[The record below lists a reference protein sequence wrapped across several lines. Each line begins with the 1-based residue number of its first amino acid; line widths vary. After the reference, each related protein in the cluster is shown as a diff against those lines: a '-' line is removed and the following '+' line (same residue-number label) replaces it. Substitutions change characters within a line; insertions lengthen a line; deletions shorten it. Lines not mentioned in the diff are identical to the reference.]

1 MNISENLNRL
11 WRRAGGNAAV
21 EFALILP
28 VLSTI
33 VITVADVS
41 SIAVG
46 TSEMQTAVR
55 ASVQYLMNGGTNTT
69 TAQTMATNAWNS
81 EPSGG
86 TVSVTEACYCSG
98 ASHSCTTL
106 CGDNTSPQ
114 AYYTVI
120 ASATLGGNMISRA
133 QSVTETVRTK

>member
-1 MNISENLNRL
+1 MNISENLSRL

-69 TAQTMATNAWNS
+69 TAQTMATNAWNNQ
-81 EPSGG
+81 PTGG
-86 TVSVTEACYCSG
+86 TVTVTEACYCSG
-98 ASHSCTTL
+98 AYHSCTTL
-106 CGDNTSPQ
+106 CSDNTSPQ
-114 AYYTVI
+114 AYYAVI
-120 ASATLGGNMISRA
+120 ASATLGGNVISRA
-133 QSVTETVRTK
+133 QTVTETVRTK